1 MAQILGLQILCAG
14 FLLLTGAGRGCEGAT
29 ATASASV
36 PTSSSSSAAA
46 AALLSDSESY
56 HDKCADFKCPE
67 LPECPDDSDASDF
80 YVLTDLQ
87 FSHDRERAK
96 RDLQTDLQAEC
107 CYQPQCRCNKCP
119 EQPQCENEEVLIE
132 LSAASGQP
140 GNCCPQFKCS
150 KEPQCE
156 AGNKNLTY
164 WLNRCTKC
172 NSCQVPPCQ
181 DVCYQADPPHNCMSH
196 DKQLMYNGD
205 TWLEGCIECKC
216 IDGDK
221 QCIAP
226 KDCQLYD
233 SDVQLVEKST
243 STSKTPMTSTPSTTT
258 SLTTEAGV
266 VKETSSSVE
275 MSLEEIELKT
285 SSEQPIVQPELKS
298 GPEESIDM
306 PVVLETDSELKQPTV
321 ESELKPSV
329 ETAPK
334 SETVGT
340 QLKTDIVELELL
352 AGNTITSNSSTNDDL
367 DETTTPAMESENTD
381 GLPLD
386 NTETPLSEEKDTDIN
401 ELNIASTAD
410 WSSSTS
416 STLQQEI
423 ETENSLEESTETALD
438 NLELDST
445 LSTTES
451 TFASAA
457 SSSAPDSTTN
467 ASSSAASSALPDSTT
482 KTSST
487 AASPD
492 STINSSSS
500 AASSASPDSTTNS
513 SSYVASSASPDSNTN
528 TASSPSTLTT
538 ESPAALATS
547 SPAPLTP
554 ESTSFHRDADILDA
568 DYRLASASPNDA
580 GKHPT
585 NLHNLLK
592 FILFIFVVLIA
603 CIVLMAFIYIYLRR
617 RKSMYSKVVQS
628 DSNLSENTHTSDLVL
643 DIDTDDTDLPQKQ
656 QLKEFVE

>member
-1 MAQILGLQILCAG
+1 MAQILGLQILCVG

-29 ATASASV
+29 ATASASASA
-36 PTSSSSSAAA
+36 SSSS

-67 LPECPDDSDASDF
+67 LPECPDDSEASDF
-80 YVLTDLQ
+80 YVLTDFQ

-140 GNCCPQFKCS
+140 GNCCPQFECG

-181 DVCYQADPPHNCMSH
+181 DVCYQADLPHNCMSH

-243 STSKTPMTSTPSTTT
+243 STSKTPMTSTPSTTI

-285 SSEQPIVQPELKS
+285 SSEHPIVQPELKS
-298 GPEESIDM
+298 GAEESIDM
-306 PVVLETDSELKQPTV
+306 PEIVETESELKQPTV
-321 ESELKPSV
+321 ETELKSSV

-340 QLKTDIVELELL
+340 QLNTDIVKLELL
-352 AGNTITSNSSTNDDL
+352 AGSTITSNSSTNDDL

-381 GLPLD
+381 ELPLD
-386 NTETPLSEEKDTDIN
+386 NTETPLSEEKDTDAKD
-401 ELNIASTAD
+401 LNIASTAD
-410 WSSSTS
+410 FSSSTS

-423 ETENSLEESTETALD
+423 ETEDSIEESTETALD

-487 AASPD
+487 AASSASPD
-492 STINSSSS
+492 STTNSSSS

-513 SSYVASSASPDSNTN
+513 SSSVASSASLESNTS